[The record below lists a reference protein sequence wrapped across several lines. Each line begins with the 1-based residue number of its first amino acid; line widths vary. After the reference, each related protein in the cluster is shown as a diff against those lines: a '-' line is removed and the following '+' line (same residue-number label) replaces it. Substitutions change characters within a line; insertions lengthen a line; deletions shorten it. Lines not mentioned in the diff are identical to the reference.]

1 VRDPETTT
9 LPGGERIISERVPG
23 TRSVALGLWIATGS
37 RDEPRSRAGVSH
49 FIEHLL
55 FKGSSRYGAQEIAE
69 LFDAMG
75 GELNAATSRE
85 TTVLYTR
92 VPDRRLEEALDAMAD
107 MVFAPLFDDVD
118 SEREVVLEEIAMVDD
133 NPQDLVHDLAA
144 EAVFG
149 AHPLGRP
156 VIGSAEVIANVS
168 PRALRTWHG
177 GAYVGSNIVLAAAGN
192 LRHERLVELFSRRR
206 PGGKSASRVHRRPLG
221 RPRKPGYRFL
231 RRRTEQYH
239 VVLAAPGIARDDDR
253 RYAVSLLDAILGGS
267 ASSRLF
273 QEIREKRGMAYS
285 VYTYGSQ
292 YAETGQVGIYVG
304 TREDNLRECLDVTA
318 AELADV
324 SAGNLRPGELERA
337 KENLEGRLLL
347 SLESTSNRMTR
358 LGRALVTDTELV
370 PTEETIRRIRRVT
383 EADIAAVSSELFAPA
398 RLSAAGIGPRESR
411 FRSAVARMNPAL
423 AERS

>member
-1 VRDPETTT
+1 MSGHESTT
-9 LPGGERIISERVPG
+9 LSGGERVISERIPG
-23 TRSVALGLWIATGS
+23 VRSVAVGLWIATGS
-37 RDEPRSRAGVSH
+37 RDEPPSRAGVSH

-92 VPDRRLEEALDAMAD
+92 VPDGRLTQALDAMAD
-107 MVFAPLFDDVD
+107 MAFAPTFDDVD

-149 AHPLGRP
+149 THPLGRP
-156 VIGSAEVIANVS
+156 VIGSADVIAQVS
-168 PRALRTWHG
+168 PRALRSWHG
-177 GAYVGSNIVLAAAGN
+177 GAYVGSNVVLAAAGN
-192 LRHERLVELFSRRR
+192 VRHDALVDLFSRQRPRR
-206 PGGKSASRVHRRPLG
+206 PAASRVRRPPLA
-221 RPRKPGYRFL
+221 RMPKPGYRFL

-239 VVLAAPGIARDDDR
+239 VVLAAPGIAREDDR

-318 AELADV
+318 AELQDV
-324 SAGNLRPGELERA
+324 AAGNLRAGELDRA

-358 LGRALVTDTELV
+358 LGRALVTDAELV
-370 PTEETIRRIRRVT
+370 SVPETIRRIRAVT
-383 EADIAAVSSELFAPA
+383 EADVATAAGELFAPE

-411 FRSAVARMNPAL
+411 FRAAVARLNPAL

>member
-1 VRDPETTT
+1 VREPQITT
-9 LPGGERIISERVPG
+9 LPGGERVATEPLRGV
-23 TRSVALGLWIATGS
+23 RSAALGLWIATGS
-37 RDEPRSRAGVSH
+37 RDEPLSRAGVSH

-55 FKGSSRYGAQEIAE
+55 FKGSSRYSAQGIAE

-85 TTVLYTR
+85 TTVVYTR
-92 VPDRRLEEALDAMAD
+92 VPDDRVEQALDAMTD
-107 MVFAPLFDDVD
+107 MVFAPSFDDVD

-149 AHPLGRP
+149 RHPLGRP
-156 VIGSAEVIANVS
+156 VIGRADVIAGVS
-168 PRALRTWHG
+168 PRALRSYHS
-177 GAYVGSNIVLAAAGN
+177 GAYVGPNVVLAASG
-192 LRHERLVELFSRRR
+192 HVSHDRLVDLFTARRGSRN
-206 PGGKSASRVHRRPLG
+206 GDSRVRRSLLARVP
-221 RPRKPGYRFL
+221 KPGYRFL

-239 VVLAAPGIARDDDR
+239 VVLAGPGIARDDER

-292 YAETGQVGIYVG
+292 YAETGQVGVYVG
-304 TREDNLRECLDVTA
+304 TREENLAECLAVTA
-318 AELADV
+318 AELVDV
-324 SAGNLRPGELERA
+324 ASGNLRPGELERA

-358 LGRALVTDTELV
+358 LGRALVTDVELV
-370 PTEETIRRIRRVT
+370 SVEETIRRVRAVTEEDVT
-383 EADIAAVSSELFAPA
+383 EAAASLFAPE
-398 RLSAAGIGPRESR
+398 RLSAAGIGPRETR
-411 FRSAVARMNPAL
+411 FRAAVARVNPAL
-423 AERS
+423 AERA